1 MKKKNQ
7 IYINLKHRQEVPKTN
22 SSSGSLTRFCS
33 KKSIP
38 LQNVCFLLTG
48 HCSSS
53 HNWGGDGCGGGGGG
67 GVWGRGGVARY
78 SVKD

>member
-7 IYINLKHRQEVPKTN
+7 IYINLKHRQEGIN
-22 SSSGSLTRFCS
+22 HASSKNKQQLRVTDAV
-33 KKSIP
+33 